1 MYYRKEYYDVV
12 KELESNAEGITS
24 SEAKNRLERDGYN
37 ELKEGSK
44 VPLWKMFLESFK
56 DPLVIVLL
64 IAAIVQMFLGEVVES
79 LIIFLVVILKMF
91 LGEVVESLIIFLVV
105 ILNSVLGV
113 TQTRKAESSLDSL
126 KKLSAP
132 SAKVLRDGKK
142 VTVPVKEIV
151 VGDVVF
157 LEAGDY
163 IPADGRLIE
172 AQTLK
177 VVVTVPVKEIVVGD
191 VVFLEA
197 GDYIPADGRLI
208 EAQTLKVVEGMLTG
222 EAEAVLKHTDKI
234 DEEVGIGDRK
244 NMVFSGATVVYGRG
258 KLVVTQ
264 TGMNTEM
271 GKVAALLE
279 TAGNKQTPL
288 QQKLD
293 DFGKKLGIIIMILAA
308 AIFAIQVIR
317 GYLAGSDLKALIF
330 DSFMFAIAV
339 AVAAIPE
346 ALSSIV
352 TIVLA
357 VGTKDMAKKQA
368 IVRKLPAVET
378 LGSTGVICTDKTGTL
393 TQNKMTVV
401 DFFMYGITKEEVK
414 AEADSSEQVE
424 AMNLSSTLCNDA
436 DITEAGV
443 ELGDP
448 TEVALLRFA
457 NKRGIDYKELRDKYD
472 RLSEIPFDSDRK
484 LMSTVNSINGNAIM
498 FTKGGP
504 DVVFSRVSK
513 ALDDGDEVE
522 ITEEILNKY
531 RKQNEDFSNRALRVL
546 AFALKDV
553 PDENFVPALDDEVD
567 MTLVGLMAMID
578 PPREEVYG
586 AVAEATGAG
595 IKTVMITGDHKT
607 TAAAIA
613 KEIGIMKDGDIAL
626 TGQELDALS
635 EKELEEKLEH
645 ITVYARVSPENKIRI
660 VKAWQEKGY
669 ITAMTGDGVNDAPAL
684 KQANIGIGMGS
695 GTDVAKDAAAMILT
709 DDNFKTIVSAVEVG
723 RTVYSNIKKSITYLF
738 AGNLGAIIA
747 ILFAV
752 FVGWSNP
759 FTALQLL
766 VEVGRTV
773 YSNIKKSIT
782 YLFAGN
788 LGAII
793 AILFAVF
800 VGWSNPF
807 TALQLLFINLIND
820 SLPAIALGLEP
831 AEKNIMSEKPRD
843 INEGILQGGTWQAV
857 LLRGVIIGIVVILAQ
872 YIGNKV
878 SPELGAAMAFSTVT
892 IARIFQTLP
901 ARSDKVTALKLGV
914 FKNIYAIGAIIICLL
929 LYYIV
934 LIPGVR
940 SIFDIPNE
948 FGMFNFL
955 ICLGF
960 GLLAALIMEVSK
972 LFNKTKANS

>member
-79 LIIFLVVILKMF
+79 LIIFLVVIL
-91 LGEVVESLIIFLVV
+91 
-105 ILNSVLGV
+105 NSVLGV

-172 AQTLK
+172 T
-177 VVVTVPVKEIVVGD
+177 
-191 VVFLEA
+191 
-197 GDYIPADGRLI
+197 
-208 EAQTLKVVEGMLTG
+208 QTLKVVEGMLTG

-414 AEADSSEQVE
+414 AEGDSSEQVE

-766 VEVGRTV
+766 
-773 YSNIKKSIT
+773 
-782 YLFAGN
+782 
-788 LGAII
+788 
-793 AILFAVF
+793 
-800 VGWSNPF
+800 
-807 TALQLLFINLIND
+807 FINLIND

-901 ARSDKVTALKLGV
+901 ARSDKVTAFKLGV

-929 LYYIV
+929 LYCIV

>member
-64 IAAIVQMFLGEVVES
+64 IASIVQ
-79 LIIFLVVILKMF
+79 MF

-172 AQTLK
+172 T
-177 VVVTVPVKEIVVGD
+177 
-191 VVFLEA
+191 
-197 GDYIPADGRLI
+197 
-208 EAQTLKVVEGMLTG
+208 QTLKVVEGMLTG

-414 AEADSSEQVE
+414 AEGDSSEQVE

-766 VEVGRTV
+766 
-773 YSNIKKSIT
+773 
-782 YLFAGN
+782 
-788 LGAII
+788 
-793 AILFAVF
+793 
-800 VGWSNPF
+800 
-807 TALQLLFINLIND
+807 FINLIND

-901 ARSDKVTALKLGV
+901 ARSDKVTAFKLGV

-929 LYYIV
+929 LYCIV

>member
-1 MYYRKEYYDVV
+1 MYYRKEYSDVV
-12 KELESNAEGITS
+12 KELQSNTEGITS

-64 IAAIVQMFLGEVVES
+64 IAAIVQ
-79 LIIFLVVILKMF
+79 IF

-142 VTVPVKEIV
+142 ITIPVKEI
-151 VGDVVF
+151 
-157 LEAGDY
+157 A
-163 IPADGRLIE
+163 
-172 AQTLK
+172 
-177 VVVTVPVKEIVVGD
+177 VGD

-264 TGMNTEM
+264 TGMNTEV

-293 DFGKKLGIIIMILAA
+293 DFGKKLGIMIMILASV
-308 AIFAIQVIR
+308 IFAIQVIR
-317 GYLAGSDLKALIF
+317 GYLGGNDLKVLIF

-368 IVRKLPAVET
+368 IIRKLPAVET
-378 LGSTGVICTDKTGTL
+378 LGSTSVICTDKTGTL

-414 AEADSSEQVE
+414 AEGDSSEQVE

-513 ALDDGDEVE
+513 ALDDGDEVD
-522 ITEEILNKY
+522 ISEEILNKY
-531 RKQNEDFSNRALRVL
+531 KKQNEDFSNKALRVL

-613 KEIGIMKDGDIAL
+613 KEIGIMQDGDIAL

-635 EKELEEKLEH
+635 ENELKEKLEH

-752 FVGWSNP
+752 FVGWP
-759 FTALQLL
+759 
-766 VEVGRTV
+766 
-773 YSNIKKSIT
+773 
-782 YLFAGN
+782 
-788 LGAII
+788 
-793 AILFAVF
+793 
-800 VGWSNPF
+800 NPF

-831 AEKNIMSEKPRD
+831 AEKNIMSEKPRN

-857 LLRGVIIGIVVILAQ
+857 LLRGIIIGIVVIFAQ

-901 ARSDKVTALKLGV
+901 ARSDKVTVFKIGV
-914 FKNIYAIGAIIICLL
+914 FKNIYAIGAIVICLL
-929 LYYIV
+929 LYCIV

-940 SIFDIPNE
+940 GVFDIPNN
-948 FGMFNFL
+948 FGITDFL
-955 ICLGF
+955 VCLGL

-972 LFNKTKANS
+972 LFNKRKTNS

>member
-79 LIIFLVVILKMF
+79 LIIFLVVIL
-91 LGEVVESLIIFLVV
+91 
-105 ILNSVLGV
+105 NSVLGV

-142 VTVPVKEIV
+142 
-151 VGDVVF
+151 
-157 LEAGDY
+157 
-163 IPADGRLIE
+163 
-172 AQTLK
+172 
-177 VVVTVPVKEIVVGD
+177 VTVPVKEIVVGD

-414 AEADSSEQVE
+414 AEGDSSEQVE

-613 KEIGIMKDGDIAL
+613 KEIGIMKDRDIAL

-766 VEVGRTV
+766 
-773 YSNIKKSIT
+773 
-782 YLFAGN
+782 
-788 LGAII
+788 
-793 AILFAVF
+793 
-800 VGWSNPF
+800 
-807 TALQLLFINLIND
+807 FINLIND

-878 SPELGAAMAFSTVT
+878 SQELGAAMAFSTVT

-901 ARSDKVTALKLGV
+901 ARSDKVTAFKLGV

-929 LYYIV
+929 LYCIV

>member
-79 LIIFLVVILKMF
+79 LIIFLVVIL
-91 LGEVVESLIIFLVV
+91 
-105 ILNSVLGV
+105 NSVLGV

-163 IPADGRLIE
+163 IPADGRL
-172 AQTLK
+172 
-177 VVVTVPVKEIVVGD
+177 V
-191 VVFLEA
+191 
-197 GDYIPADGRLI
+197 

-414 AEADSSEQVE
+414 AEGDSSEQVE

-766 VEVGRTV
+766 
-773 YSNIKKSIT
+773 
-782 YLFAGN
+782 
-788 LGAII
+788 
-793 AILFAVF
+793 
-800 VGWSNPF
+800 
-807 TALQLLFINLIND
+807 FINLIND

-929 LYYIV
+929 LYCIV

-960 GLLAALIMEVSK
+960 GLLSALIMEVSK